1 VRRLQAVAQN
11 GLQYT
16 STPFERERW
25 ELVRRIAAEMAA
37 VDGAEVE
44 PLAAAFTAEYGHATP
59 KVDVRGVVFRD
70 RRVLLV
76 RGLDDGHWTPPGGWA
91 EVGER
96 PGEAVEKEVREESG
110 YEVRASRLLAVQDR
124 DLRDRP
130 RWPVHG
136 YKLFFRCELVRPE
149 PSEPSP
155 HETDAVGW
163 FSEDDV
169 RRLQEGTATAK
180 DFGPCA
186 AFVEG
191 DLPGLS
197 ERVGA
202 KGLAWIFDHLRDPTR
217 PTEFD

>member
-1 VRRLQAVAQN
+1 MRRLQAVAQN

-25 ELVRRIAAEMAA
+25 ELVRQVAAEMATLE
-37 VDGAEVE
+37 GGEAEPV
-44 PLAAAFTAEYGHATP
+44 AAAFADEYGHATP
-59 KVDVRGVVFRD
+59 KVDVRGVVFREG
-70 RRVLLV
+70 RVLLV
-76 RGLDDGHWTPPGGWA
+76 RGLDDRQWTLPGGWA

-96 PGEAVEKEVREESG
+96 PSEAVEKEVREESG
-110 YEVRASRLLAVQDR
+110 YETRAVKLLAVQDR
-124 DLRDRP
+124 DLRERP

-149 PSEPSP
+149 PAEPSP

-169 RRLQEGTATAK
+169 P
-180 DFGPCA
+180 D
-186 AFVEG
+186 
-191 DLPGLS
+191 LS

-202 KGLAWIFDHLRDPTR
+202 KGLAWVFDHLRDPSR
-217 PTEFD
+217 PTDFD

>member
-1 VRRLQAVAQN
+1 LTEWLDWVRRLQAVAQN

-25 ELVRRIAAEMAA
+25 KLVQAVAAEMAA
-37 VDGAEVE
+37 AADGVE
-44 PLAAAFTAEYGHATP
+44 PEEVAAPFAREFGHATP

-70 RRVLLV
+70 GKVLLV
-76 RGLDDGHWTPPGGWA
+76 RGLDDRQWTLPGGWA

-96 PGEAVEKEVREESG
+96 PSEAVEKEMREESG
-110 YEVRASRLLAVQDR
+110 YSVRAVKLLAVQDR

-136 YKLFFRCELVRPE
+136 YKLYFLCELTASE
-149 PSEPSP
+149 PAPPSP
-155 HETDAVGW
+155 HETDAAE
-163 FSEDDV
+163 FFAED
-169 RRLQEGTATAK
+169 E
-180 DFGPCA
+180 
-186 AFVEG
+186 
-191 DLPGLS
+191 LPELS

-202 KGLAWIFDHLRDPTR
+202 KGLAWVFEHLRDPTR